1 MSELSSNDTYIR
13 TLQYSHDNKIKILE
27 WPRSDKR
34 QKDLCS
40 PSSTQRIKK
49 SFEKYDVITKVFQYH
64 RNILEEEKINRQS
77 HWISHNARAMLTE

>member
-13 TLQYSHDNKIKILE
+13 TLQYSHDNKINILE

-34 QKDLCS
+34 QN
-40 PSSTQRIKK
+40 
-49 SFEKYDVITKVFQYH
+49 DVITKLFQYH